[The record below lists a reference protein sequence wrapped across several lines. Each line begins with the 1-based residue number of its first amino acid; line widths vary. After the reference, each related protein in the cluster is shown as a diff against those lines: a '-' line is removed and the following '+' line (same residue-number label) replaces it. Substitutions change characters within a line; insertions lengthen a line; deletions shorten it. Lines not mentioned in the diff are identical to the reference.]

1 MNSFSKSSFQKMTA
15 FLAGILVV
23 SLALPQ
29 AEAIV
34 ISGIYSGACE
44 RRLGVILG
52 VDTYSLKFLNLNGQ
66 LEVLPRHQV
75 IQMVNYASDEIPF
88 SSPAIAKI
96 PLDKVPAFRI
106 TTLKNLSEYPLVTG
120 YPINFTDEKIAFLTQ
135 SGREVLIDKKSI
147 LSIATAEDFL
157 LEPQALKRSAPKFV
171 HAYAFSRCEPET
183 KTAAVLIYPS
193 QILAEP
199 LTIKRDLDRLQKG
212 FELVGRY
219 MDEQDF
225 YPQPIVYP
233 AQTRL
238 GLWASFGSRHG
249 MSSSRNNNFTPV
261 LNSGYVSDVYDF
273 QRTIV
278 TGSQPNFLF
287 EHEEAQTQAFYA
299 FKASYFHLAAY
310 LDPSLMLVGENAR
323 WSAADMRTSDM
334 RMFSTSGLGFGF
346 DRRNWQIGFMS
357 ASSNIGLQSAGRFYE
372 GSAGITKLHLVWSD
386 YRHKFELLTGGG
398 TNNGFHVSNFTTV
411 NVTHSRFNYTRTLT
425 ERLNAGFSLI
435 QNKASLTDTTANLQ
449 MTGKVQSVSTLVQY
463 SFAKR
468 FSVDS
473 LLSVEN
479 VTVTDPLGIDS
490 SRMGIKGGT
499 SVHLFF

>member
-1 MNSFSKSSFQKMTA
+1 MR
-15 FLAGILVV
+15 FLVFVFAVFFWGQWA
-23 SLALPQ
+23 S
-29 AEAIV
+29 AIV

-52 VDTYSLKFLNLNGQ
+52 VDSYSLKFLNLSGK
-66 LEVLPRHQV
+66 LESLPRHQV
-75 IQMVNYASDEIPF
+75 IQMVSYASDEIPF
-88 SSPAIAKI
+88 ASPQIAKI
-96 PLDKVPAFRI
+96 ASEQVPAFRI

-147 LSIATAEDFL
+147 LSIGLAEDFV
-157 LEPQALKRSAPKFV
+157 LEPQPLKRLPPKFV
-171 HAYAFSRCEPET
+171 HAYAFARCEATNAE
-183 KTAAVLIYPS
+183 AGAVLIYPE

-212 FELVGRY
+212 FALVARY

-238 GLWASFGSRHG
+238 GMWASFGSRHG

-334 RMFSTSGLGFGF
+334 RLFSTSGMGFGF
-346 DRRNWQIGFMS
+346 DRNNWQFGFMGGS
-357 ASSNIGLQSAGRFYE
+357 LNLGLQSGGRFYE
-372 GSAGITKLHLVWSD
+372 GTASLSKLHLVWSD
-386 YRHKFELLTGGG
+386 YRHRFELLSGGG
-398 TNNGFHVSNFTTV
+398 EASNFSPTNFT
-411 NVTHSRFNYTRTLT
+411 NVKIGHLRFNYERTLT
-425 ERLNAGFSLI
+425 EQLHAGFSLI
-435 QNKASLTDTTANLQ
+435 QTTAKLQ
-449 MTGKVQSVSTLVQY
+449 DSTAGIEMTAKIQSVSALIQY

-473 LLSVEN
+473 LLSFEN
-479 VTVTDPLGIDS
+479 VSVTDPAGLQNT
-490 SRMGIKGGT
+490 RLGIKGG
-499 SVHLFF
+499 SSLHLFF